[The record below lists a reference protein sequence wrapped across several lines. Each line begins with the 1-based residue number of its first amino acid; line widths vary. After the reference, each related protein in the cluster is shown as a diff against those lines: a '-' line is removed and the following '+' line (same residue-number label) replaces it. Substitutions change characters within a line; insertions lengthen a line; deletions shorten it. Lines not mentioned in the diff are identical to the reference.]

1 MKRLFIVGVLSVFL
15 SSCAILKST
24 EVKRFA
30 NLDAYKFAFIHSA
43 HTISSGVGG
52 GVIGYGTGGGYS
64 YSQSSSINPADVISG
79 ILIKK
84 GFVVVGNITNPK
96 QTFTVKYGQ
105 GGRRNVLGGLGGYTL
120 EVSIQI
126 LDSVSQEP
134 LFVCTAEGQGKTEA
148 DDIRVAITR
157 CLQDL

>member
-15 SSCAILKST
+15 SSCAILKPT

-30 NLDAYKFAFIHSA
+30 NLDAYKFAYIHSA
-43 HTISSGVGG
+43 HTIISGVGGGG

-64 YSQSSSINPADVISG
+64 YSQSSSTNPADVISG

-105 GGRRNVLGGLGGYTL
+105 GSRRLNAF
-120 EVSIQI
+120 EVNIQI
-126 LDSVSQEP
+126 LDSASQEP
-134 LFVCTAEGQGKTEA
+134 LFVCTAEGRDTWGGQETIA
-148 DDIRVAITR
+148 IRNALTR